1 MARLVVKVKYMK
13 SSKGRKMG
21 GYAEYIGTRE
31 GVAKIDDSHKKKLMP
46 SNGVLLDK
54 NSSGMFPEG
63 ISPKTYADYI
73 ATRPRAERNGQH
85 GLFTDAGV
93 EVDLR
98 EVSRDLNA
106 FEGTIWTAI
115 VSLRREDAEK
125 LGFDTGARWRN
136 MLRAHRDE
144 LAEIFRIKPET
155 FTWYSAFHDE
165 GHHPHVHMII
175 YDKANNGYLDKEG
188 IERIKSIFAHD
199 IFRDEMLAI
208 EQEKTE
214 KRDLL
219 RQIGKDEIEEVIRRI
234 HDGSE
239 ENVML
244 QAMILDLARRLRS
257 HKGKKYY
264 SYLKATDKRLVDSI
278 VDVIGT
284 IPAVEDLYFRWY
296 ESQVQLARIYKT
308 EIPEQVPLS
317 ANPVFKVLRNEVI
330 RAAGELDVEEHLLD
344 EIEDGL
350 DEKFD
355 DEVIEIGVKRLA
367 TRDDPDF
374 SRKALSSSDAWSRQ
388 YGKVALCVTRLLNNV
403 SRIFRDQ
410 FNDHPSHTAKVDRKI
425 RRKIMEKEEAHGMK
439 HG

>member
-13 SSKGRKMG
+13 SSKGRKIG

-31 GVAKIDDSHKKKLMP
+31 GVAKIDDSHKKKLLP
-46 SNGVLLDK
+46 SDGVLLDE

-93 EVDLR
+93 EVNLK
-98 EVSRDLNA
+98 EVSRELNA

-115 VSLRREDAEK
+115 VSIRREDAEK

-175 YDKANNGYLDKEG
+175 YDKANNGYLDKQG
-188 IERIKSIFAHD
+188 VERIKSIFAHD
-199 IFRDEMLAI
+199 IFRDEMLTI
-208 EQEKTE
+208 EREKTE

-219 RQIGKDEIEEVIRRI
+219 RQIGKDEIEKVILRI

-244 QAMILDLARRLRS
+244 QAMLLDLARRLRS

-278 VDVIGT
+278 VDVIGS

-330 RAAGELDVEEHLLD
+330 RAAGELEIDEALLEESD
-344 EIEDGL
+344 EPSEEFEG
-350 DEKFD
+350 
-355 DEVIEIGVKRLA
+355 EVIDIGGNRPVP
-367 TRDDPDF
+367 RDSPD
-374 SRKALSSSDAWSRQ
+374 SLPKAQPSSNTWSRQ
-388 YGKVALCVTRLLNNV
+388 NGNVVLCVTRLLNNV
-403 SRIFRDQ
+403 SQIFREH
-410 FNDHPSHTAKVDRKI
+410 FNDNPSHTAKVDRKI

>member
-31 GVAKIDDSHKKKLMP
+31 GVAKIDDSHKKKLLP
-46 SNGVLLDK
+46 SDGVLFDE

-93 EVDLR
+93 EVNLK
-98 EVSRDLNA
+98 EVSRELNA

-115 VSLRREDAEK
+115 VSIRREDAEK

-136 MLRAHRDE
+136 MLRAHRDD

-175 YDKANNGYLDKEG
+175 YDEANNGYLDKEG
-188 IERIKSIFAHD
+188 VERIKSIFAHD
-199 IFRDEMLAI
+199 IFRDEILTI
-208 EQEKTE
+208 EREKTE

-244 QAMILDLARRLRS
+244 QAMLLDLARRLRS

-278 VDVIGT
+278 VDVIGS

-296 ESQVQLARIYKT
+296 ENQVQMSRIYKM
-308 EIPEQVPLS
+308 EIPEKVPLS

-330 RAAGELDVEEHLLD
+330 RAAGELEIDEALLEESD
-344 EIEDGL
+344 EPSEEFEG
-350 DEKFD
+350 
-355 DEVIEIGVKRLA
+355 EVIEIGGNRPVP
-367 TRDDPDF
+367 RDSPD
-374 SRKALSSSDAWSRQ
+374 SLPKAQPSSNTWSRQ
-388 YGKVALCVTRLLNNV
+388 NGNVALCVTRLLNNV

>member
-31 GVAKIDDSHKKKLMP
+31 GVAKIDDSHKKKLVP
-46 SNGVLLDK
+46 SEGVHFDE

-93 EVDLR
+93 QVDLK
-98 EVSRDLNA
+98 EVSRELNA

-115 VSLRREDAEK
+115 VSIRREDAEK

-175 YDKANNGYLDKEG
+175 YDKANNGYLDKQG
-188 IERIKSIFAHD
+188 VERIKSIFAHD
-199 IFRDEMLAI
+199 IFRDEMLTI
-208 EQEKTE
+208 EREKTE

-244 QAMILDLARRLRS
+244 QAMLLDLARRLRS

-264 SYLKATDKRLVDSI
+264 SYLKASDKRLVDSI
-278 VDVIGT
+278 VDVIGS

-317 ANPVFKVLRNEVI
+317 ANPVFRLLRNEVI
-330 RAAGELDVEEHLLD
+330 RAAGELEIDEALLEESD
-344 EIEDGL
+344 EL
-350 DEKFD
+350 SEKFEG
-355 DEVIEIGVKRLA
+355 EVIEIGGEWSVP
-367 TRDDPDF
+367 RDAPD
-374 SRKALSSSDAWSRQ
+374 SSPKALPAGDTWSRQ
-388 YGKVALCVTRLLNNV
+388 NGTVALCVTRLLNNV

-425 RRKIMEKEEAHGMK
+425 RRKIMEKEEAHGIK
-439 HG
+439 HE

>member
-1 MARLVVKVKYMK
+1 
-13 SSKGRKMG
+13 MG

-31 GVAKIDDSHKKKLMP
+31 GVAKIDDSHKKKLLL
-46 SNGVLLDK
+46 SDGVLLDE
-54 NSSGMFPEG
+54 NSSGMLPEG

-93 EVDLR
+93 EVNLK
-98 EVSRDLNA
+98 EVSRELNA

-115 VSLRREDAEK
+115 VSIRREDAEK

-175 YDKANNGYLDKEG
+175 YDKANNGYLDKQG
-188 IERIKSIFAHD
+188 VERIKSIFAHD
-199 IFRDEMLAI
+199 IFRDEMLTI
-208 EQEKTE
+208 EREKTE

-244 QAMILDLARRLRS
+244 QAMLLDLSRRLRS

-278 VDVIGT
+278 VDVIGS

-296 ESQVQLARIYKT
+296 ESQVQMSRIYKM
-308 EIPEQVPLS
+308 EIPEKVPLS

-330 RAAGELDVEEHLLD
+330 RAAGELEIDEALLEESD
-344 EIEDGL
+344 EPSEEFEG
-350 DEKFD
+350 
-355 DEVIEIGVKRLA
+355 EVIEIGGNRPVP
-367 TRDDPDF
+367 RDSPD
-374 SRKALSSSDAWSRQ
+374 SSLPKAQPSSNTWSRQ
-388 YGKVALCVTRLLNNV
+388 NGNVALCVTRLLNNV

-425 RRKIMEKEEAHGMK
+425 RRKIMEKEEAHGIK
-439 HG
+439 HE

>member
-31 GVAKIDDSHKKKLMP
+31 GVAKIDDSHKKKLLP
-46 SNGVLLDK
+46 SDGVLLDE

-63 ISPKTYADYI
+63 ISPKTYAYYI
-73 ATRPRAERNGQH
+73 ATRPRAERNGLH

-93 EVDLR
+93 EVDLK
-98 EVSRDLNA
+98 EVSRELNA

-115 VSLRREDAEK
+115 VSVRREDAEK

-175 YDKANNGYLDKEG
+175 YDKANNGYLDKQG
-188 IERIKSIFAHD
+188 VERIKSIFAHD
-199 IFRDEMLAI
+199 IFRDEMLTI
-208 EQEKTE
+208 EREKTE
-214 KRDLL
+214 KRDLV
-219 RQIGKDEIEEVIRRI
+219 RQIGKDEIEDVIRRI

-244 QAMILDLARRLRS
+244 QAMLLDLARRLRS

-278 VDVIGT
+278 VDVIGS

-296 ESQVQLARIYKT
+296 ESQVQMSRIYKM
-308 EIPEQVPLS
+308 EIPEKVPLS

-330 RAAGELDVEEHLLD
+330 RAAGELEIDEALLEESD
-344 EIEDGL
+344 EPSEEFEG
-350 DEKFD
+350 
-355 DEVIEIGVKRLA
+355 EVIEIGGNRPVP
-367 TRDDPDF
+367 RDSPD
-374 SRKALSSSDAWSRQ
+374 SLPKAQPSSNTWSRQ
-388 YGKVALCVTRLLNNV
+388 NGNVALCVTRLLNNV
-403 SRIFRDQ
+403 SRIFRNQ

>member
-13 SSKGRKMG
+13 SSKGRKIG

-31 GVAKIDDSHKKKLMP
+31 GVAKIDDSHKKKLLP
-46 SNGVLLDK
+46 SDGVLLDE

-93 EVDLR
+93 EVNLK
-98 EVSRDLNA
+98 EVSRELNA

-115 VSLRREDAEK
+115 VSIRREDAEK

-188 IERIKSIFAHD
+188 VERIKSIFAHD
-199 IFRDEMLAI
+199 IFRDEMLTI
-208 EQEKTE
+208 EREKTE

-219 RQIGKDEIEEVIRRI
+219 RQIGKDEIEKVILRI

-244 QAMILDLARRLRS
+244 QAMLLDLARRLRS

-278 VDVIGT
+278 VDVIGS

-330 RAAGELDVEEHLLD
+330 RAAGELEIDEALLEESD
-344 EIEDGL
+344 EPSEEFEG
-350 DEKFD
+350 
-355 DEVIEIGVKRLA
+355 EVIDIGGNRPVP
-367 TRDDPDF
+367 RDSPD
-374 SRKALSSSDAWSRQ
+374 SLPKAQPSSNTWSRQ
-388 YGKVALCVTRLLNNV
+388 NGNVVLCVTRLLNNV
-403 SRIFRDQ
+403 SQIFREH
-410 FNDHPSHTAKVDRKI
+410 FNDNPSHTAKVDRKI

>member
-13 SSKGRKMG
+13 PSKGRKMG

-31 GVAKIDDSHKKKLMP
+31 GVAKIDDSHK
-46 SNGVLLDK
+46 
-54 NSSGMFPEG
+54 
-63 ISPKTYADYI
+63 TYADYI
-73 ATRPRAERNGQH
+73 ATRPRAEKDGLH

-93 EVDLR
+93 EVNLKD
-98 EVSRDLNA
+98 VSRELND

-115 VSLRREDAEK
+115 VSIRREDATK

-144 LAEIFRIKPET
+144 LAEIFRIKTET
-155 FTWYSAFHDE
+155 YTWYSAFHDE

-188 IERIKSIFAHD
+188 VERIKSIFAHD
-199 IFRDEMLAI
+199 IFRDEMLVL
-208 EQEKTE
+208 EQEKSE
-214 KRDLL
+214 KRNQL
-219 RQIGKDEIEEVIRRI
+219 RQCGKDEIEEVIRRI

-244 QAMILDLARRLRS
+244 QAMLLDLARRLRM
-257 HKGKKYY
+257 HKGRKYY
-264 SYLKATDKRLVDSI
+264 SYLKAADKRLVDSI
-278 VDVIGT
+278 VDVIGS
-284 IPAVEDLYFRWY
+284 IPAVEDLYFRWC

-308 EIPEQVPLS
+308 EIPERVPLS
-317 ANPVFKVLRNEVI
+317 ANPAFKVLRNEVI
-330 RAAGELDVEEHLLD
+330 KAVGELEIDEALLD
-344 EIEDGL
+344 ET
-350 DEKFD
+350 DEVGEEFEG
-355 DEVIEIGVKRLA
+355 EVIEIGGNRAVP
-367 TRDDPDF
+367 RDVPD
-374 SRKALSSSDAWSRQ
+374 SSPKALPSSDEWAHQS
-388 YGKVALCVTRLLNNV
+388 GKVALYVTRLLNNV

-425 RRKIMEKEEAHGMK
+425 RRKIIEKEEAHGMK

>member
-31 GVAKIDDSHKKKLMP
+31 GVAKIDDSHKKKLVP
-46 SNGVLLDK
+46 SGGVLLDE

-63 ISPKTYADYI
+63 IYPKTYADYI

-85 GLFTDAGV
+85 GLFTDAGM
-93 EVDLR
+93 EVDLKD
-98 EVSRDLNA
+98 VSRELNA

-115 VSLRREDAEK
+115 VSVRREDAEK

-188 IERIKSIFAHD
+188 VERIKSIFAHD
-199 IFRDEMLAI
+199 IFRDEMLTI
-208 EQEKTE
+208 EREKTE

-219 RQIGKDEIEEVIRRI
+219 RQIGKDEIEKVILRI

-244 QAMILDLARRLRS
+244 QAMLLDLARRLRS
-257 HKGKKYY
+257 HKGKKYD
-264 SYLKATDKRLVDSI
+264 SYLKVADKRLVDSI
-278 VDVIGT
+278 VDVIGS
-284 IPAVEDLYFRWY
+284 IPAVEELYFRWY

-308 EIPEQVPLS
+308 EIPERVPLS
-317 ANPVFKVLRNEVI
+317 ANPVFKELRNEVI
-330 RAAGELDVEEHLLD
+330 RAAGELEVDESLLD
-344 EIEDGL
+344 ETDVL
-350 DEKFD
+350 DEELEG
-355 DEVIEIGVKRLA
+355 EVIEIGGERPLPSHVSDSSSK
-367 TRDDPDF
+367 P
-374 SRKALSSSDAWSRQ
+374 LSSRDAWTSQ
-388 YGKVALCVTRLLNNV
+388 NGKVALCVTRLLNNV

-410 FNDHPSHTAKVDRKI
+410 FQDHPSHTTKVDRKI

>member
-31 GVAKIDDSHKKKLMP
+31 GVAKIDDSHKKKLVP
-46 SNGVLLDK
+46 SGGVLLDE

-63 ISPKTYADYI
+63 VSPKTYADYI

-93 EVDLR
+93 EVDLK
-98 EVSRDLNA
+98 EVSRELNT

-115 VSLRREDAEK
+115 VSVQREDAEK

-188 IERIKSIFAHD
+188 VERIKSIFAHD
-199 IFRDEMLAI
+199 IFRDEMLTI
-208 EQEKTE
+208 EREKTE

-244 QAMILDLARRLRS
+244 QAMLLDLARRLRS

-278 VDVIGT
+278 VDVIGS

-308 EIPEQVPLS
+308 KIPERAPLS
-317 ANPVFKVLRNEVI
+317 ANPAFKVLRNEVI
-330 RAAGELDVEEHLLD
+330 RAAGELEIDEALRDEQEEAD
-344 EIEDGL
+344 KEFEG
-350 DEKFD
+350 
-355 DEVIEIGVKRLA
+355 EVIDIGGEW
-367 TRDDPDF
+367 PE
-374 SRKALSSSDAWSRQ
+374 SRVVPISSPKALPSSDMWTCQ
-388 YGKVALCVTRLLNNV
+388 NGKVALCVTRLLNNV
-403 SRIFRDQ
+403 SQIFRDQ
-410 FNDHPSHTAKVDRKI
+410 FKDHPSHTAKVDRKL
-425 RRKIMEKEEAHGMK
+425 RRKIMEKEEAHGIKM
-439 HG
+439 G

>member
-31 GVAKIDDSHKKKLMP
+31 GVAKIDDSHKKKLVP
-46 SNGVLLDK
+46 SDGVLLDE
-54 NSSGMFPEG
+54 NSSGMFPEEF
-63 ISPKTYADYI
+63 SPKTYADYI
-73 ATRPRAERNGQH
+73 ATRPRAERSGQH

-93 EVDLR
+93 EVDLKD
-98 EVSRDLNA
+98 VSREMNA

-115 VSLRREDAEK
+115 ISIRREDAEK

-188 IERIKSIFAHD
+188 VERIKSILAHD
-199 IFRDEMLAI
+199 IFQDEMLTI
-208 EQEKTE
+208 EREKTE

-219 RQIGKDEIEEVIRRI
+219 RQIGKDEIEEIIRRI
-234 HDGSE
+234 HDESE

-244 QAMILDLARRLRS
+244 QAMLIDLARRLRS

-264 SYLKATDKRLVDSI
+264 SYLKASDKRLVDSI

-284 IPAVEDLYFRWY
+284 IPAVENLYFQWY
-296 ESQVQLARIYKT
+296 ESQLQLARIYKT
-308 EIPEQVPLS
+308 EIPEKQPLS
-317 ANPVFKVLRNEVI
+317 ANPAFKVLRNEVI
-330 RAAGELDVEEHLLD
+330 RAATELEIVEALQD
-344 EIEDGL
+344 ETEGGDED
-350 DEKFD
+350 FD
-355 DEVIEIGVKRLA
+355 SEVIKIGGEWSLQ
-367 TRDDPDF
+367 RDYQKP
-374 SRKALSSSDAWSRQ
+374 SPRTLVSSVASSRQ
-388 YGKVALCVTRLLNNV
+388 NGNVALCVTRLLNNV

-410 FNDHPSHTAKVDRKI
+410 FNNYPSHTAKVDRKI
-425 RRKIMEKEEAHGMK
+425 RRKIMEKDEVHGIK
-439 HG
+439 HI

>member
-1 MARLVVKVKYMK
+1 
-13 SSKGRKMG
+13 MG

-31 GVAKIDDSHKKKLMP
+31 GVAKIDDSHKKKLVP
-46 SNGVLLDK
+46 SNGVLLDE

-63 ISPKTYADYI
+63 IYPKTYADYI

-93 EVDLR
+93 EVDLKD
-98 EVSRDLNA
+98 VSRELNA

-115 VSLRREDAEK
+115 VSVRREDAEK

-155 FTWYSAFHDE
+155 FAWYSAFHDE

-188 IERIKSIFAHD
+188 VERIKSIFAHD
-199 IFRDEMLAI
+199 IFRDEMLTI
-208 EQEKTE
+208 EREKTE

-219 RQIGKDEIEEVIRRI
+219 RQIGRDEIEEIIRRI
-234 HDGSE
+234 HDGSD

-244 QAMILDLARRLRS
+244 QAMLLDLARRLRS

-264 SYLKATDKRLVDSI
+264 SYLKAADKRLVDSI
-278 VDVIGT
+278 VDVIGS

-330 RAAGELDVEEHLLD
+330 RAAGEIILNDEE
-344 EIEDGL
+344 
-350 DEKFD
+350 
-355 DEVIEIGVKRLA
+355 DEVIDIGCSDVEKHFPTHESENDSRRVVMNKRYQA
-367 TRDDPDF
+367 GNV
-374 SRKALSSSDAWSRQ
+374 ALS
-388 YGKVALCVTRLLNNV
+388 VTRLLNNV
-403 SRIFRDQ
+403 GHIFRTQ
-410 FNDHPSHTAKVDRKI
+410 FSDNPKHSAKVDRKLWMKI
-425 RRKIMEKEEAHGMK
+425 REKEEAHGMR
-439 HG
+439 HQ